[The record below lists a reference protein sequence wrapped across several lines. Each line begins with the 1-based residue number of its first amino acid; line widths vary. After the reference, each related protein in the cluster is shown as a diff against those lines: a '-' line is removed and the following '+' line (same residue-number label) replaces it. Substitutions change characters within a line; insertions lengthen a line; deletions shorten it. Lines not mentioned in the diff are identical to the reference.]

1 MILRFVSP
9 KLSLK
14 LSPLLSLFAV
24 PTIVGVVAVTQLVSL
39 DGWMQK
45 TAGLPIAVPSQ
56 NSPEKLVQQTV
67 NSVTQSTTIAIQTE
81 QERYNTTLSQIQA
94 GDWLT
99 QQGKFQA
106 AKASYHQALSQTQ
119 HADLAATA
127 TDRLDQLSRQLA
139 LKPVVKLAI
148 KPDAKSNV
156 KPVIKT
162 AIKPVVKSV
171 AKSAGLD
178 SKPDAKSGSK
188 SVGKMVGKTDR
199 NLIPQPMNNSIPNP
213 VANPIADPSVSRSAA
228 DLLPIVQ
235 PTSPAVLPLG
245 QLPSPETPPPAQ
257 TIVAESPQWDLE
269 PPAQLN

>member
-45 TAGLPIAVPSQ
+45 TAGLPIAVQPQ

-67 NSVTQSTTIAIQTE
+67 NSAPQSTTIATQTE

-106 AKASYHQALSQTQ
+106 AKAAYHQALSQTQ

-127 TDRLDQLSRQLA
+127 TGRLDQLSRQLA
-139 LKPVVKLAI
+139 LKPVVKLAL
-148 KPDAKSNV
+148 KTDAKPNV
-156 KPVIKT
+156 KPVVKT

-171 AKSAGLD
+171 AKSENKAAGLD
-178 SKPDAKSGSK
+178 AKIDIKSGSK
-188 SVGKMVGKTDR
+188 SVGKIVDKTDR
-199 NLIPQPMNNSIPNP
+199 NLIPQPIADPI
-213 VANPIADPSVSRSAA
+213 ANPIADPSVSRSAA

-235 PTSPAVLPLG
+235 PISPVVLPLG

-257 TIVAESPQWDLE
+257 TIGVESPQWDPA